1 MADNVLMPRL
11 DGQRVSVAAIM
22 SQPTWLRAKIAE
34 LTEGNELVSAFFV
47 AQGEPV
53 QGGGI
58 LHPRLKSADR
68 YTADDVVERAPGD
81 EYQMVRAIDPEY
93 RLAAVRDY
101 GAKTTITDEE
111 IARGD
116 MAALNNKVLQLT
128 NTLTRKLNTSAL
140 AAIDDATPQ
149 AVLAFAAWDT
159 LVTEGPE
166 SSLTPSTHRPLADMV
181 RARQASEEDRLGI
194 KLDTLLVSTT
204 DAASLRVGYGR
215 QLADVLAAAEV
226 TMITNPYIETGRAY
240 LVEKGKAGVVGYEA
254 PLTVDVIDRRET
266 RDKVLQVYAVPSYAV
281 DKPQAVKVITGTV
294 TP

>member
-22 SQPTWLRAKIAE
+22 SQPTWLRAKIAD
-34 LTEGNELVSAFFV
+34 LTEGNELVSAFFT

-128 NTLTRKLNTSAL
+128 NTLVRKLNTSAL
-140 AAIDDATPQ
+140 AAIDAAEPTE
-149 AVLAFAAWDT
+149 VLAFAAWDV

-181 RARQASEEDRLGI
+181 RARQNSEEDRLGI

-204 DAASLRVGYGR
+204 DAASLRVGYGP
-215 QLADVLAAAEV
+215 QLADVLAAAEL
-226 TMITNPYIETGRAY
+226 TLTTNPYVKTGRAY
-240 LVEKGKAGVVGYEA
+240 LVQKGKAGIVGYEA
-254 PLTVDVIDRRET
+254 PLTVDIIDRRET
-266 RDKVLQVYAVPSYAV
+266 RDKVIQVYAVPSYAV
-281 DKPQAVKVITGTV
+281 DKPQAVKIITGTV

>member
-34 LTEGNELVSAFFV
+34 LTEGNELVSAFFT

-81 EYQMVRAIDPEY
+81 EYQVVRAIDPEY

-204 DAASLRVGYGR
+204 DAASLRVGYGP

-226 TMITNPYIETGRAY
+226 AMITNPYIETGRAY
-240 LVEKGKAGVVGYEA
+240 LVQKGKAGVVGYEA

>member
-34 LTEGNELVSAFFV
+34 LTEGNELLSAFFT

-204 DAASLRVGYGR
+204 DAASLRVGYGP

>member
-1 MADNVLMPRL
+1 MADNVLLPRL
-11 DGQRVSVAAIM
+11 DGQRVSIAAIM

-34 LTEGNELVSAFFV
+34 LTEGNELVSAFFT

-101 GAKTTITDEE
+101 GAKVTITDEE

-140 AAIDDATPQ
+140 AAIDEATPTE
-149 AVLAFAAWDT
+149 VLALAAWDT

-166 SSLTPSTHRPLADMV
+166 SGLTPSTHRPLADMV
-181 RARQASEEDRLGI
+181 RARQNSEEDRLGI
-194 KLDTLLVSTT
+194 KLDTLLVSTV
-204 DAASLRVGYGR
+204 DAASLRVGYGP
-215 QLADVLAAAEV
+215 QLADVLAAAELILV
-226 TMITNPYIETGRAY
+226 TNPYIEAGRAY
-240 LVEKGKAGVVGYEA
+240 LVQKGKAGIVGYEA
-254 PLTVDVIDRRET
+254 PLTVDIIDRRET
-266 RDKVLQVYAVPSYAV
+266 RDKVIQVYAVPSYAV
-281 DKPQAVKVITGTV
+281 DKPQAVKVVTGTV